1 MLNSCLSPMKIR
13 SLIRTSSLAWGIASI
28 LMVANTAS
36 ATSFNFTDITGVSSA
51 NNAADQIHVDVISGG
66 SGTVRFNFTFDAGDA
81 GIVTAIGFG
90 GSNSGF
96 LTGSPTLF
104 NGSGVSF
111 IAGSPP
117 NLGGGGFT
125 QIYGVERTN
134 AGGVSNGMSNGE
146 TLGVQYSLYSG
157 KVLADIID
165 SINSGTFKIGL
176 HIQSLDN
183 GGSQK
188 AVLTGNPPPQVP
200 DAGMTAILLGLGL
213 VSLAVFRR
221 KAA

>member
-1 MLNSCLSPMKIR
+1 MNSNYFSMKIR
-13 SLIRTSSLAWGIASI
+13 SLLRTYSLAWGIATI
-28 LMVANTAS
+28 LIATSTAS
-36 ATSFNFTDITGVSSA
+36 ATSFNFTDITGVSAA
-51 NNAADQIHVDVISGG
+51 NNAADQIHVDVINGTA
-66 SGTVRFNFTFDAGDA
+66 GTVRFNFTFDAGDA
-81 GIVTAIGFG
+81 GIITAIGFG

-104 NGSGVSF
+104 NGAGVSF

-117 NLGGGGFT
+117 ALGAGGFA
-125 QIYGVERTN
+125 QIYGVVRTS

-165 SINSGTFKIGL
+165 SINNGTFKIGL

-213 VSLAVFRR
+213 VSLALFRR